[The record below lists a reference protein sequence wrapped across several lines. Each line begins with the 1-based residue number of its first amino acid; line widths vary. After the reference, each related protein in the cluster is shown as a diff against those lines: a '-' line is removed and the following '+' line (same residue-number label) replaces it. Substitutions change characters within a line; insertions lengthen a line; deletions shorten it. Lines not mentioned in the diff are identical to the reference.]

1 VVSPYDAELFGHWW
15 YEGPEFLNLFVR
27 KAYYDQQA
35 FTFITPG
42 EYLRRYPTQQVAT
55 PAASSWGEEGYW
67 RVWLNESNE
76 WIYPHLRLAQARMTE
91 LAERFSGANGL
102 TGRALRQ
109 AARELLL
116 AQASDWPF
124 ILRTGT
130 SPDYAARR
138 VKDHLWRFLELHRQ
152 LTAGEI
158 DEPWLAQVEQ
168 ADNIFP
174 NIDCRYWARLP
185 AS

>member
-1 VVSPYDAELFGHWW
+1 
-15 YEGPEFLNLFVR
+15 
-27 KAYYDQQA
+27 
-35 FTFITPG
+35 
-42 EYLRRYPTQQVAT
+42 
-55 PAASSWGEEGYW
+55 
-67 RVWLNESNE
+67 
-76 WIYPHLRLAQARMTE
+76 
-91 LAERFSGANGL
+91 L